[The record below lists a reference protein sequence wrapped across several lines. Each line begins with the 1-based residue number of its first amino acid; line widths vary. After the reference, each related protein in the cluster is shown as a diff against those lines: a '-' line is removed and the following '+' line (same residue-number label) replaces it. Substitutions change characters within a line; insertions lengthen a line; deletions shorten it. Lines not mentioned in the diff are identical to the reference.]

1 MNDSLLIVLIMRH
14 NFEHRA
20 WVELTIS
27 LNVQRCLIAVDGS
40 SKTLLVAHNAR
51 LQVLYLVSGVVDT
64 KTDKHAEI
72 TLSLQMSLGDL
83 GR

>member
-1 MNDSLLIVLIMRH
+1 MNDSLLISFIILH
-14 NFEHRA
+14 NIEHRV

-27 LNVQRCLIAVDGS
+27 LNVERSLIAVDGS

-51 LQVLYLVSGVVDT
+51 LQVLYLVSDVVDT

-72 TLSLQMSLGDL
+72 TMSLQMSLGDL